1 MASGGLAMI
10 CFPFKPRRKVG
21 GKLCECRFYSGKL
34 RLDGES
40 RASVVALHTTDERE
54 AWRQLIQLRDER
66 LMEARGLLP
75 PRAVRETALRPLEE
89 LRRAFLEDVKAR
101 GRAPA
106 TLKRYEKDLRRL
118 FDRCGWKKLCDITPQ
133 SFIAFR
139 SHSLLG
145 KKSLNDML
153 AVTKVFLEWL
163 RGQRM
168 LKEKL
173 LEFVKPVDMRGFR
186 PCRRALGDEEV
197 RSLLAVVPEHLRVV
211 FLTALNTGARRKEM
225 KMIRWG
231 DFDMDSA
238 KPLLL
243 FRASVSKNR
252 KEARIP
258 FNNELAAALRAFRPV
273 EAAPFQFAFAGLVPK
288 METFRRYLAKAGIR
302 YLDEQGRR
310 VDFHSLRMTFG
321 TNLVLRGQHP
331 RSVQEMMRH
340 SDIRIT
346 MKLYTDVTGLP
357 LREAAAALPV
367 FGVGNSLPGDS
378 KICRLKIGNG

>member
-1 MASGGLAMI
+1 MI
-10 CFPFKPRRKVG
+10 CFPFKPRRKVSG
-21 GKLCECRFYSGKL
+21 DISECRFYSGKL

-40 RASVVALHTTDERE
+40 RTSVIALHTTDERE
-54 AWRQLIQLRDER
+54 AWRQLNQLRDER
-66 LMEARGLLP
+66 VMEARGLLP
-75 PRAVRETALRPLEE
+75 PRAVREAALKPLEE

-118 FDRCGWKKLCDITPQ
+118 FERCGWRKLADITPQ
-133 SFIAFR
+133 SFIGFR
-139 SHSLLG
+139 ARSLLS

-173 LEFVKPVDMRGFR
+173 LEFVKPVDMRGFH
-186 PCRRALGDEEV
+186 PCRRALRDEQV
-197 RSLLAVVPEHLRVV
+197 RSLLAVAPEHRRIVY
-211 FLTALNTGARRKEM
+211 LTALNTGARRKEM

-231 DFDMDSA
+231 DFDLDSG
-238 KPLLL
+238 KPSLL
-243 FRASVSKNR
+243 FRASIAKNR
-252 KEARIP
+252 KDARIP
-258 FNNELAAALRAFRPV
+258 FNDELATALRAFRPAD
-273 EAAPFQFAFAGLVPK
+273 AAPFQLAFGGLVPK
-288 METFRRYLAKAGIR
+288 METLRRDLAKAGIV

-357 LREAAAALPV
+357 LREAAAALPM
-367 FGVGNSLPGDS
+367 FGSRGEETKERVNSLDRS
-378 KICRLKIGNG
+378 MLKMAVV